1 MNKEYFL
8 GEISFIISGL
18 LSLQNLNISFNT
30 KLDEIEDWDSL
41 AKIQLVFELERKFD
55 KKFSAEEIQ
64 NWIFINDIY
73 NSLTANL
80 TLS

>member
-8 GEISFIISGL
+8 GEINFIISGL
-18 LSLQNLNISFNT
+18 LSLNNLNISFNT

-73 NSLTANL
+73 NSLTTN
-80 TLS
+80 

>member
-8 GEISFIISGL
+8 AEINFIISGL
-18 LSLQNLNISFNT
+18 LSLNNLSISFNT

-41 AKIQLVFELERKFD
+41 AKIQLVFELERKFN

-73 NSLTANL
+73 NSLTTN
-80 TLS
+80 

>member
-8 GEISFIISGL
+8 SEINFVISGL
-18 LSLQNLNISFNT
+18 LSLNNLSISLNT

-55 KKFSAEEIQ
+55 KKF
-64 NWIFINDIY
+64 NV
-73 NSLTANL
+73 L
-80 TLS
+80 